1 MLEMTRWNPNADMA
15 RFRETFDQLFNR
27 FVDRRLGGGIIG
39 SQELSERLWS
49 PRVNIRETSDAYELF
64 AELPGMSKDDI
75 EITLENQTLTLKG
88 ARIFEDAGNS
98 AAYHRVER
106 EYGSFSRSFG
116 LPNRVDASKVRA
128 EFENGVLHLTVP
140 KLEEAKPRRI
150 EIA

>member
-1 MLEMTRWNPNADMA
+1 MLEMTRWNPNTDLA
-15 RFRETFDQLFNR
+15 RFRDTFDQLFNR
-27 FVDRRLGGGIIG
+27 FVDRRLGGSAIG
-39 SQELSERLWS
+39 SQELSERVWS
-49 PRVNIRETSDAYELF
+49 PRVDIRETNDAYEIS
-64 AELPGMSKDDI
+64 AELPGMSKDQV

-88 ARIFEDAGNS
+88 ARVFEDMGDR

-128 EFENGVLHLTVP
+128 EFKNGVLHLTVP